1 MNLKDAFRF
10 QNQLQSLMS
19 EAEGILL
26 DDRNITEVKVTAL
39 HKKVMPEKENETTV
53 EIPPSEYADRIN
65 QVAAFLLYLL
75 TEREK
80 LSKAIRVAKERQ
92 SIDMDSEVSLNRQLQ
107 AYFGT
112 WWTCGIRKS
121 C

>member
-53 EIPPSEYADRIN
+53 EIPQSGRNCPKLFALPKSGRA
-65 QVAAFLLYLL
+65 L
-75 TEREK
+75 TWIAK
-80 LSKAIRVAKERQ
+80 LA
-92 SIDMDSEVSLNRQLQ
+92 
-107 AYFGT
+107 
-112 WWTCGIRKS
+112 
-121 C
+121 

>member
-53 EIPPSEYADRIN
+53 EIPPSE
-65 QVAAFLLYLL
+65 
-75 TEREK
+75 
-80 LSKAIRVAKERQ
+80 
-92 SIDMDSEVSLNRQLQ
+92 
-107 AYFGT
+107 
-112 WWTCGIRKS
+112 
-121 C
+121 